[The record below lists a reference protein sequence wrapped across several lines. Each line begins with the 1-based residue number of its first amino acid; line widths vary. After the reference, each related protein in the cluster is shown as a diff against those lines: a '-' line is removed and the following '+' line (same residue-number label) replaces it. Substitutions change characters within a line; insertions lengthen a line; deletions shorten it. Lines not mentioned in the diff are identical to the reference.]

1 MKEFAVTITV
11 PAFADMIVEAETREA
26 AIAQIKENL
35 SSGIELDFDLE
46 MSDPEDMGFFACP
59 LDRENPAP
67 RRPEL
72 KDYTVTLEAES
83 YQEVPVKAVS
93 EADALQRVY
102 EMYNRSDAILQRVY
116 EMYNRSDAI
125 DFNDS
130 HVIRIKP
137 GIKDAD
143 DPRSAMKGLL
153 ENTVRIIRESD
164 CSNSEMADTLQRAI
178 DKVFGLDD

>member
-11 PAFADMIVEAETREA
+11 PAFADMIVEAETRDA

-35 SSGIELDFDLE
+35 ASGIELDFELE

-59 LDRENPAP
+59 LDRENTAP

-93 EADALQRVY
+93 EADA
-102 EMYNRSDAILQRVY
+102 LQRVY

-164 CSNSEMADTLQRAI
+164 CSNAEMADTLQRAI
-178 DKVFGLDD
+178 DKVFGVDD

>member
-35 SSGIELDFDLE
+35 ASGIELDFDLE

-59 LDRENPAP
+59 LDRETPAP
-67 RRPEL
+67 RHPEL

-93 EADALQRVY
+93 EADA
-102 EMYNRSDAILQRVY
+102 LQRVY

-164 CSNSEMADTLQRAI
+164 CSNAEMADTLQRAI
-178 DKVFGLDD
+178 DKVFGVDD

>member
-11 PAFADMIVEAETREA
+11 PAFADMIVEAETRDA

-35 SSGIELDFDLE
+35 ASGIELDFDLE
-46 MSDPEDMGFFACP
+46 LNDPEDMDYFACS
-59 LDRENPAP
+59 LDRENTTS
-67 RRPEL
+67 RHPEL

-83 YQEVPVKAVS
+83 YQEVPIKAVS

-102 EMYNRSDAILQRVY
+102 EMYNRSDV
-116 EMYNRSDAI
+116 I

-137 GIKDAD
+137 GIKEVD

-153 ENTVRIIRESD
+153 ENTVRFIRESD
-164 CSNSEMADTLQRAI
+164 CSNAEMADILQRAI
-178 DKVFGLDD
+178 DEIFGIDD

>member
-11 PAFADMIVEAETREA
+11 PAFADMIVEAETRDA

-35 SSGIELDFDLE
+35 ASGIELDFELE

-59 LDRENPAP
+59 LDRENTAP

-102 EMYNRSDAILQRVY
+102 EMYNRSDAI
-116 EMYNRSDAI
+116 

-130 HVIRIKP
+130 HVIRVKP
-137 GIKDAD
+137 GIKDID
-143 DPRSAMKGLL
+143 DPRSRMKGLL
-153 ENTVRIIRESD
+153 ENAVRIIRESD
-164 CSNSEMADTLQRAI
+164 CSDAEMAVTLQHAI
-178 DKVFGLDD
+178 DKVFGVDD

>member
-35 SSGIELDFDLE
+35 ASGIELDFDLE

-59 LDRENPAP
+59 LDRETPAP
-67 RRPEL
+67 RHPEL

-83 YQEVPVKAVS
+83 YQEVPIKAVS
-93 EADALQRVY
+93 EADA
-102 EMYNRSDAILQRVY
+102 LQRVY

-143 DPRSAMKGLL
+143 GPRSAMKGLL
-153 ENTVRIIRESD
+153 ENAVRIIRESD
-164 CSNSEMADTLQRAI
+164 CSNAEMAVTLQHAI
-178 DKVFGLDD
+178 DKVFGVDD

>member
-11 PAFADMIVEAETREA
+11 PAFADMIVEAETRDA

-35 SSGIELDFDLE
+35 ASGIELDFELE
-46 MSDPEDMGFFACP
+46 MSNPEDMGFFACA
-59 LDRENPAP
+59 LVRGP
-67 RRPEL
+67 RTLRHPEL

-102 EMYNRSDAILQRVY
+102 EMYNRSDAI
-116 EMYNRSDAI
+116 

-137 GIKDAD
+137 GIKDVD
-143 DPRSAMKGLL
+143 DPRSSMKGLL
-153 ENTVRIIRESD
+153 ENAVRIIRESD
-164 CSNSEMADTLQRAI
+164 CSNAEMAVTLQHAI
-178 DKVFGLDD
+178 DKIFGVDD

>member
-59 LDRENPAP
+59 LDREPPTP
-67 RRPEL
+67 RHPEL

-102 EMYNRSDAILQRVY
+102 EMYNRSDAI
-116 EMYNRSDAI
+116 

-137 GIKDAD
+137 GIKDVD
-143 DPRSAMKGLL
+143 DPRSSMKGLL
-153 ENTVRIIRESD
+153 ENAVRIIRESD
-164 CSNSEMADTLQRAI
+164 CSNAEMAVTLQHAI
-178 DKVFGLDD
+178 DKIFGVDD

>member
-11 PAFADMIVEAETREA
+11 PAFADMIVEAETRDA

-35 SSGIELDFDLE
+35 ASGIELDFELE

-67 RRPEL
+67 RHPEL

-83 YQEVPVKAVS
+83 YQEVPIKAVS

-102 EMYNRSDAILQRVY
+102 EMYNRSDV
-116 EMYNRSDAI
+116 I

-137 GIKDAD
+137 GIKEVD
-143 DPRSAMKGLL
+143 DPRSTIKGLL
-153 ENTVRIIRESD
+153 ENTVRFIRESD
-164 CSNSEMADTLQRAI
+164 CSNAEMAGILQRAI
-178 DKVFGLDD
+178 DEIFGVAD

>member
-11 PAFADMIVEAETREA
+11 PAFADMIVEAETRDA

-35 SSGIELDFDLE
+35 ASGIELDFDLE
-46 MSDPEDMGFFACP
+46 LSDLEDMDYFACP
-59 LDRENPAP
+59 LDRENTAS
-67 RRPEL
+67 RHPEL

-83 YQEVPVKAVS
+83 YQEVPIKAVS

-102 EMYNRSDAILQRVY
+102 EMYNRSDV
-116 EMYNRSDAI
+116 I

-137 GIKDAD
+137 GIKEVD

-153 ENTVRIIRESD
+153 ENTVRFIRESD
-164 CSNSEMADTLQRAI
+164 CSNAEMADILQCAI
-178 DKVFGLDD
+178 DKVFGVDD

>member
-11 PAFADMIVEAETREA
+11 PAFADMIVEAETRDA

-35 SSGIELDFDLE
+35 ASGIELDFDLE
-46 MSDPEDMGFFACP
+46 LSDPEDMDYFACP
-59 LDRENPAP
+59 LDRENPVT
-67 RRPEL
+67 RHPEL

-93 EADALQRVY
+93 EADA
-102 EMYNRSDAILQRVY
+102 LQRVY

-164 CSNSEMADTLQRAI
+164 CSNAEMADTLQRAI
-178 DKVFGLDD
+178 DKVFGVDD

>member
-11 PAFADMIVEAETREA
+11 PAFADMIVEAETRDA

-35 SSGIELDFDLE
+35 ASGIELDFDLE
-46 MSDPEDMGFFACP
+46 LNDPEDMDYFACS
-59 LDRENPAP
+59 LDRENTTS
-67 RRPEL
+67 RHPEL

-83 YQEVPVKAVS
+83 YQEVPIKAVS

-102 EMYNRSDAILQRVY
+102 EMYNRSDAI
-116 EMYNRSDAI
+116 

-130 HVIRIKP
+130 HIIRIKP

-153 ENTVRIIRESD
+153 ENTVRFIRESD
-164 CSNSEMADTLQRAI
+164 CSNAEMADILQRAI
-178 DKVFGLDD
+178 DEIFGIDD

>member
-1 MKEFAVTITV
+1 MKEFAVTIAV
-11 PAFADMIVEAETREA
+11 PAFADMIVEAETRDA
-26 AIAQIKENL
+26 AIAQIKEYL
-35 SSGIELDFDLE
+35 ASGIELDFDLE
-46 MSDPEDMGFFACP
+46 LSDPEDMDYFACP
-59 LDRENPAP
+59 LDRENPAS
-67 RRPEL
+67 RHPEL

-102 EMYNRSDAILQRVY
+102 EMYNRSDAI
-116 EMYNRSDAI
+116 

-137 GIKDAD
+137 GIKEAD

-153 ENTVRIIRESD
+153 ENTVRFIRESD
-164 CSNSEMADTLQRAI
+164 CSNAEMADILQCAI
-178 DKVFGLDD
+178 DKVFGVDD

>member
-11 PAFADMIVEAETREA
+11 PAFADMIVEAETRDA

-35 SSGIELDFDLE
+35 ASGIELDFDLE
-46 MSDPEDMGFFACP
+46 LSDPEDMGFFACP
-59 LDRENPAP
+59 LDRENPASHH
-67 RRPEL
+67 PEL

-93 EADALQRVY
+93 EADA
-102 EMYNRSDAILQRVY
+102 LQRVY

-164 CSNSEMADTLQRAI
+164 CSNAEMADTLQRAI
-178 DKVFGLDD
+178 NKVFGVDD

>member
-11 PAFADMIVEAETREA
+11 PAFADMIVEAETRDA

-35 SSGIELDFDLE
+35 ASGIELDFDLE
-46 MSDPEDMGFFACP
+46 LSDPEDMDYFACP
-59 LDRENPAP
+59 LDKENPAS
-67 RRPEL
+67 RHPEL

-83 YQEVPVKAVS
+83 YQEVPIKAVS
-93 EADALQRVY
+93 EADA
-102 EMYNRSDAILQRVY
+102 LQRVY

-164 CSNSEMADTLQRAI
+164 CSNAEMADTLQRAI
-178 DKVFGLDD
+178 DKVFGVDD

>member
-11 PAFADMIVEAETREA
+11 PAFADMIVEAETRDA

-35 SSGIELDFDLE
+35 ASGIELDFDLE
-46 MSDPEDMGFFACP
+46 LSDPEYMDYFACP
-59 LDRENPAP
+59 LDKENPAS
-67 RRPEL
+67 RHPEL
-72 KDYTVTLEAES
+72 KDYTVTLEADS
-83 YQEVPVKAVS
+83 YQKVPIKAVS

-102 EMYNRSDAILQRVY
+102 EMYNRSDV
-116 EMYNRSDAI
+116 I

-137 GIKDAD
+137 GIKEVD

-153 ENTVRIIRESD
+153 ENTVRFIRESD
-164 CSNSEMADTLQRAI
+164 CSNAEMADILQCAI
-178 DKVFGLDD
+178 DKVFGVDD

>member
-11 PAFADMIVEAETREA
+11 PAFADMIVEAETRDA

-35 SSGIELDFDLE
+35 ASGIELDFELE

-59 LDRENPAP
+59 LDRENTAP

-102 EMYNRSDAILQRVY
+102 EMYNRSDAI
-116 EMYNRSDAI
+116 

-137 GIKDAD
+137 GIKDTD

-164 CSNSEMADTLQRAI
+164 CSNAEMADTLQRAI
-178 DKVFGLDD
+178 DKVFGVDD

>member
-35 SSGIELDFDLE
+35 ASGIELDFELE
-46 MSDPEDMGFFACP
+46 MSDPEDLGFYAYP
-59 LDRENPAP
+59 LDRENTAS
-67 RRPEL
+67 RHPEL

-83 YQEVPVKAVS
+83 YQEVPIKAVS

-102 EMYNRSDAILQRVY
+102 EMYNRSDAL
-116 EMYNRSDAI
+116 

-137 GIKDAD
+137 GIKDTD
-143 DPRSAMKGLL
+143 EPRSAMKGLL
-153 ENTVRIIRESD
+153 ENAVRIIRESD
-164 CSNSEMADTLQRAI
+164 CSNAEMAVTLQHSI
-178 DKVFGLDD
+178 DKVFGVDD

>member
-11 PAFADMIVEAETREA
+11 PAFADMIVEAETRDA

-35 SSGIELDFDLE
+35 ASGIELDFDLE
-46 MSDPEDMGFFACP
+46 LSDPEDMDYFAYP
-59 LDRENPAP
+59 LDSENPTP
-67 RRPEL
+67 RHPEL

-93 EADALQRVY
+93 E
-102 EMYNRSDAILQRVY
+102 SDALQRVY

-137 GIKDAD
+137 GIKEDSE
-143 DPRSAMKGLL
+143 RRIAMKKLL
-153 ENTVRIIRESD
+153 EKGVRMIRESD
-164 CSNSEMADTLQRAI
+164 CSNAEMADILQCAI
-178 DKVFGLDD
+178 DEVFGVAD